1 MEHDQLRNRIRLV
14 ARPGMPSTATARAIV
29 NLVHIYFVV
38 KEKPLCPPTSYG
50 IPGGGLFNDIYT
62 AHRAAARTEYVT
74 LKSSPHLKGGGFLS
88 LALS

>member
-1 MEHDQLRNRIRLV
+1 M
-14 ARPGMPSTATARAIV
+14 
-29 NLVHIYFVV
+29 
-38 KEKPLCPPTSYG
+38 PPTSYG